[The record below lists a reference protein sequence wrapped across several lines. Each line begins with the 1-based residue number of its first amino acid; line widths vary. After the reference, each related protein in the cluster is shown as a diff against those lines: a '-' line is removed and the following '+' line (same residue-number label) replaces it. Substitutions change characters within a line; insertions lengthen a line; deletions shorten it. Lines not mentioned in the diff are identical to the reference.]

1 MPALGFGPNSNIPI
15 DIIEYL
21 DADWVLM
28 NSPNVDKRITTLV
41 I

>member
-15 DIIEYL
+15 DTIEYL
-21 DADWVLM
+21 DADGLLM
-28 NSPNVDKRITTLV
+28 NSPNVDKEITTLV